1 MSTLLIDKHMCP
13 CPLSLYS
20 NVHML
25 LPQCVLVP
33 FYFSPL
39 IWRWW
44 RLLVPSCVCI
54 THGLS
59 EQSRPFNIK
68 LVYGISILLPPPL
81 IPQPII
87 WTFRNNAYFHFN
99 TLFVSLFCSSSL
111 PLYIYI
117 YLCVCVCKGSIYAKN
132 ETRTFQLLNRR
143 NRKFDEPSSPLLLA
157 MT

>member
-1 MSTLLIDKHMCP
+1 MSTLLIDKHMCL
-13 CPLSLYS
+13 CPLSLSS

-99 TLFVSLFCSSSL
+99 TLFVSIFVVLHFLFTHTHT
-111 PLYIYI
+111 
-117 YLCVCVCKGSIYAKN
+117 YAKVLCMQRT
-132 ETRTFQLLNRR
+132 TRTFQLLNRR
-143 NRKFDEPSSPLLLA
+143 NRKFYEPPSPLLLA